1 MPKFYFNSLMRK
13 QCVEEEVVYSSIWLE
28 EKMWSKIT
36 KLDTKLVIFLQ
47 GNKTVTYSII
57 FCLKRKSFL
66 SLQEKIIYT
75 TIGLKAFV
83 S

>member
-1 MPKFYFNSLMRK
+1 M
-13 QCVEEEVVYSSIWLE
+13 YSYIWLE

-36 KLDTKLVIFLQ
+36 KLDAKLVIFLL

-57 FCLKRKSFL
+57 FCLKQKSFL